1 MQGCEQDS
9 VPVMKPKES
18 HKQPTGEISGK
29 IMTMHWER
37 KSASKADILAKAV
50 MFHSMRNTTVIS

>member
-1 MQGCEQDS
+1 
-9 VPVMKPKES
+9 MKPKES